1 MPDIPDVQITTQPFF
16 DDMLGSAAA
25 TPAPAAPL
33 PAANDR
39 VRGNSHLFSAATG
52 QPALHLVSENE
63 TPAPAAATSEAS
75 ESLRSRNRRTDRIT
89 PAGYLDVDW
98 DIVQMLTKQ
107 LKVDTDS
114 QERTRADF
122 DVVNAPAGPETEA
135 EERTMEEI
143 DRVIDRHAVSIVQQ
157 RGTDFDWSPLQ
168 KAHYAQAIF
177 DQAHRYGRLQQYL
190 REENVEDI
198 SIVGHDNVVVWKTNG
213 MCERRPPIAN
223 NDDELQQLIA
233 DIASYRGRS
242 FARPGGKLSLDIGGG
257 RVSATGRGITSVT
270 NMTVRKHGL
279 VDVELADMVTRRT
292 INAEMAAF
300 LTAASNANLCVLVA
314 GFPGA
319 GKTTFVRAM
328 LANIRPQEKIST
340 IETERELYLDKLPER
355 HWQVQ
360 DLQYVPPQSAG
371 ADSEAGTSLQE
382 CLDMALR
389 AKSERIVFAEILNDE
404 ATVAMKAM
412 KAGKGSMSTIHAVSA
427 DDAIHRFADVLMS
440 QLGLSDDTVPLRQIM
455 RSIHLIVYI
464 DFVEKADGT
473 RDRIVTEITEVRG
486 NDRHEPIA
494 ARLFYFDPDLRRYT
508 QPEKPTPELDARL
521 RRVGYDYTEHWEH

>member
-1 MPDIPDVQITTQPFF
+1 MADIPDVQITTQPFF
-16 DDMLGSAAA
+16 DDMLGAAHTPSAERE
-25 TPAPAAPL
+25 
-33 PAANDR
+33 R

-52 QPALHLVSENE
+52 QPSLHLVGDDE
-63 TPAPAAATSEAS
+63 APSSRQEATVVGDAA
-75 ESLRSRNRRTDRIT
+75 ESLRNRRRRPDRIT
-89 PAGYLDVDW
+89 PAGYLNVDW

-107 LKVDTDS
+107 LDVDTDS

-122 DVVNAPAGPETEA
+122 DVVDASADPETDA

-143 DRVIDRHAVSIVQQ
+143 DRVIDRHVVGIAQQ
-157 RGTDFDWSPLQ
+157 SGTDFEWSPLE

-190 REENVEDI
+190 REDDVEDI

-213 MCERRPPIAN
+213 LCERRPPIAK
-223 NDDELQQLIA
+223 NDNELQQLIA

-257 RVSATGRGITSVT
+257 RISATGRGITSVT

-279 VDVELADMVTRRT
+279 VDVDLADMVKRGT
-292 INAEMAAF
+292 ITGEMATF

-340 IETERELYLDKLPER
+340 IETERELYLDKLPTR

-360 DLQYVPPQSAG
+360 DLQYVPTQSAG

-440 QLGLSDDTVPLRQIM
+440 QLGLSDDTVPLRQIK
-455 RSIHLIVYI
+455 RSIHLIIYI
-464 DFVEKADGT
+464 DFIEKPDGT
-473 RDRIVTEITEVRG
+473 RDRIVTEITEVQG
-486 NDRHEPIA
+486 NDKGDPIA
-494 ARLFYFDPDLRRYT
+494 ARLFYFDPDLHRYT
-508 QPEKPTPELDARL
+508 QPEKPTPQLDSRL
-521 RRVGYDYTEHWEH
+521 RRVGYDYTEHWENA

>member
-16 DDMLGSAAA
+16 DDMLGATAAA
-25 TPAPAAPL
+25 P

-52 QPALHLVSENE
+52 QPSLHLVGENE
-63 TPAPAAATSEAS
+63 SSAAAPVVADPT
-75 ESLRSRNRRTDRIT
+75 ESLRNRRRRPDRIT
-89 PAGYLDVDW
+89 PAGYLNVDW

-107 LKVDTDS
+107 LEVDTES

-122 DVVNAPAGPETEA
+122 DVVDASADPETDA

-143 DRVIDRHAVSIVQQ
+143 DRVIERHVVSIAQQ
-157 RGTDFDWSPLQ
+157 RGTDFEWSPLE

-190 REENVEDI
+190 REPDVEDI

-213 MCERRPPIAN
+213 LCERRPPIAT

-279 VDVELADMVTRRT
+279 VDVELADMVKRGT
-292 INAEMAAF
+292 INLEMAEF

-328 LANIRPQEKIST
+328 LANIPPHEKIST
-340 IETERELYLDKLPER
+340 IETERELYLNKLPHR
-355 HWQVQ
+355 HWQTQ

-412 KAGKGSMSTIHAVSA
+412 KAGKGSTSTIHAVSA

-455 RSIHLIVYI
+455 RSIHLIIYI

-486 NDRHEPIA
+486 NDRHEPMA

-508 QPEKPTPELDARL
+508 QPEKPSEQLDARL
-521 RRVGYDYTEHWEH
+521 RRVGYDYTDHWANS